1 MTDIESYTY
10 CFTAENGDIV
20 SDVYRTTITDDN
32 QIRENVERF
41 VNGRLISI
49 TITHFLNGHKHGF
62 QIITKENGI
71 GSQTF
76 TNYFING
83 ILQNNY

>member
-1 MTDIESYTY
+1 MSDTESYTY
-10 CFTAENGDIV
+10 CFTADNGDII
-20 SDVYRTTITDDN
+20 SDVYRTTIADDN

-41 VNGRLISI
+41 INGRLISI
-49 TITHFLNGHKHGF
+49 TITQFLNGYKHGF

-71 GSQTF
+71 DSQTF